1 MSDPAHLNDTQAS
14 EVEIKTIRKLD
25 DLPSWLTRDTVAL
38 GFHEKMKPYH
48 DTLEDVNRA
57 LDYVFVEGKGQ
68 GGYLVTATR
77 DQELLGALLMMRTG
91 MGGYIPDNILL
102 FVWVDPSL
110 RGRGI
115 GRQIIDQAI
124 EEAEGDV
131 KLHVEVDNPAKRLYE
146 RVGFTNKYAEMRYK
160 KQ

>member
-1 MSDPAHLNDTQAS
+1 MTNRPNSNSTQAS
-14 EVEIKTIRKLD
+14 DVEITTIRKLD
-25 DLPSWLTRDTVAL
+25 ALPSWLTRDLVAA

-68 GGYLVTATR
+68 GGFLVTATR
-77 DQELLGALLMMRTG
+77 EKELLGALLMLRTG
-91 MGGYIPDNILL
+91 MGGYIPANILL
-102 FVWVDPSL
+102 FVWVDPVL

-115 GRQIIDQAI
+115 GRRIVEQALA
-124 EEAEGDV
+124 EADGDV
-131 KLHVEVDNPAKRLYE
+131 KLHVEYENPAKRLYE
-146 RVGFTNKYAEMRYK
+146 RLGFSTKYAEMRYK

>member
-1 MSDPAHLNDTQAS
+1 MTDHTNLQGIEASD
-14 EVEIKTIRKLD
+14 VEIRTVRKLE
-25 DLPSWLTRDTVAL
+25 DLPSWLTRDMVAM

-68 GGYLVTATR
+68 GGYLVTATY
-77 DQELLGALLMMRTG
+77 DKHLLGALLMMRTG

-102 FVWVDPSL
+102 FVWVDPVL
-110 RGRGI
+110 RGKGI
-115 GRQIIDQAI
+115 GGKIIDQALA
-124 EEAEGDV
+124 EADGDV
-131 KLHVEVDNPAKRLYE
+131 KLHVELDNPAKRLYE

-160 KQ
+160 RP